1 MLLFYFALSAHLT
14 LYIFAIPCPLRC
26 LTAHPPPVC
35 ASAAMDVDPV
45 DRGARAFS
53 FQSLITSSK
62 LDAQLYPILMKQTTD
77 FSVLKSFLFDKLNV
91 FLADIE
97 KAQIEITH
105 HIQTTAA
112 LKPRDDKTIDKVTQV
127 LRNLNAIVGKLTLIK
142 GQFHAL
148 IDAIVDYLES
158 LITVRNAIE
167 LYFDQTLPVDCTLP
181 TIDAKLHEHQQFRHK
196 IDQEFDALAQHR
208 SKLIDQI
215 DKQEPIDLKQHDI
228 NYINSLWTML
238 HEIFDAKNATF
249 CNALANKRNRQQF
262 KSEFD
267 ELFGDFDRLKD
278 GLNDEQSRLARATNE
293 QELLAVSHGQCEAMI
308 AVSARMF
315 FDCD

>member
-1 MLLFYFALSAHLT
+1 
-14 LYIFAIPCPLRC
+14 
-26 LTAHPPPVC
+26 
-35 ASAAMDVDPV
+35 
-45 DRGARAFS
+45 
-53 FQSLITSSK
+53 
-62 LDAQLYPILMKQTTD
+62 MKQTTD

-181 TIDAKLHEHQQFRHK
+181 TIDAKLQEHQQFRHK
-196 IDQEFDALAQHR
+196 IEQEFESLTQHR
-208 SKLIDQI
+208 NKLIDQI
-215 DKQEPIDLKQHDI
+215 DKQEPIELKEHDI
-228 NYINSLWTML
+228 NYIKSLWAML
-238 HEIFDAKNATF
+238 REIFDAKNATF
-249 CNALANKRNRQQF
+249 FSALANKRNRQQF

-267 ELFGDFDRLKD
+267 EIFGDFDRLKD
-278 GLNDEQSRLARATNE
+278 QLNDEQARLIQATNE
-293 QELLAVSHGQCEAMI
+293 GELIAASHEQCEEMI
-308 AVSARMF
+308 AVSA
-315 FDCD
+315 